1 MRWMAPVAAAVLAV
15 TPAASAEVEKKSGL
29 AYVSP
34 DTRALQADDFSNPGM
49 LWVLDGENLWK
60 TKAGAADKS
69 CADCHDAAPK
79 SMKGVATR
87 YPAFDEATKQPID
100 LQGRINQCRKD
111 RQQGEPLPLES
122 RELLAL
128 TTYVA
133 HQSRGMPIAPPKDE
147 RLAPYVARGEKLYT
161 QRIGQLDLSC
171 ANCHD
176 ERAGQ
181 KLAGNLIPEAHPT
194 GYPLYRLEWQTVG
207 SLQRR
212 LRGCMTGVRSETP
225 PYGAMEFI
233 ELELYLMSRAAPLP
247 IETPAVRP

>member
-1 MRWMAPVAAAVLAV
+1 MRCAATVAAAILAA
-15 TPAASAEVEKKSGL
+15 TPVIGAEAQKKSGL
-29 AYVSP
+29 DYVSA
-34 DTRALQADDFSNPGM
+34 DTKALQADDFANPGM

-69 CADCHDAAPK
+69 CADCHEAAPK
-79 SMKGVATR
+79 TMKGVATR
-87 YPAFDEATKQPID
+87 YPAFDETTKQPID

-111 RQQGEPLPLES
+111 RQAAEPLALEG

-133 HQSRGMPIAPPKDE
+133 HQSRGMPIAPPKDA
-147 RLAPYVARGEKLYT
+147 RLTPFIARGEALYN

-176 ERAGQ
+176 ERAGE
-181 KLAGNLIPEAHPT
+181 KLAGNLIPQAHPT
-194 GYPLYRLEWQTVG
+194 GYPLYRLEWQAVG

-212 LRGCMTGVRSETP
+212 LRGCMTGVRSDTP
-225 PYGAMEFI
+225 AYGSAEFV
-233 ELELYLMSRAAPLP
+233 ELELFLMSRAAPLV